1 MDAYKGIFS
10 TCMRV
15 WDIKSIPKE
24 DVDQEEE
31 EEEMAA
37 SQVKVLSLVGACV
50 CFSSWKGW
58 AEKLHTF
65 TLWF

>member
-10 TCMRV
+10 AYMRV
-15 WDIKSIPKE
+15 WDVKSIPKE
-24 DVDQEEE
+24 DIDQEEE

-50 CFSSWKGW
+50 CFSS
-58 AEKLHTF
+58 
-65 TLWF
+65 